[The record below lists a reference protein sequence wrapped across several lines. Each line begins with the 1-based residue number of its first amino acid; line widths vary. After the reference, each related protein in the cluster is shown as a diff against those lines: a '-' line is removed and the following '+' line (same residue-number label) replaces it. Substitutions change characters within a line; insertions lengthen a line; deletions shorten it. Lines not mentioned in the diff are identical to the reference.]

1 MRVQPGA
8 ILLCLSRKHLTV
20 LLSGARLP
28 QGAASTP
35 AGTAPGQRAVS
46 GTVTSTRNTCSVP
59 LGDTDD
65 TSAVMAPPR
74 PPALL

>member
-46 GTVTSTRNTCSVP
+46 GTLTSTRNTCSVL
-59 LGDTDD
+59 LGD